1 MKGFKNL
8 KKQKRQHGFTLVE
21 LMIVIAIIGILA
33 AVAMPMYSNY
43 TQRAEFVG
51 VVNQTNP
58 VKMAVEICLQ
68 QQAAADCDGGA
79 FGIPADIASGSGAGG
94 LDTLTTAN
102 GVITATGDN
111 GETIILTP
119 DNVTVPNV
127 ITWAKTG
134 TCVAAGM
141 C

>member
-1 MKGFKNL
+1 MKRD
-8 KKQKRQHGFTLVE
+8 KKQSGFTLVE

-51 VVNQTNP
+51 VINQTNP

-68 QQAAADCDGGA
+68 QQVLTACDAGA
-79 FGIPADIASGSGAGG
+79 FGIPADIASGSGGGG
-94 LDTLTTAN
+94 LDTLITAN
-102 GVITATGDN
+102 GQITATDVN
-111 GETIILTP
+111 GVTVVLTP
-119 DNVTVPNV
+119 DNTTVANV

-134 TCVAAGM
+134 TCIAAGM